1 LKSQKEIF
9 VSYAWGGGSESIVD
23 EICAA
28 FEEAGYKITRDKT
41 DLTYR

>member
-1 LKSQKEIF
+1 MKSQKEIF

-28 FEEAGYKITRDKT
+28 FEEAGYKITRDKS